1 MDPNALPLSAR
12 YFPVR
17 RAPLRMEAGL
27 RRFGT
32 DFGNGDVDRL
42 FFQRD
47 REEARYLAAKA
58 AAPPGRHGVLAR
70 DEAERR
76 VHRRVQEWMQAQLAQ
91 EHPDVAAQCDGTYA
105 SLAARVQEDFAV
117 LHRPQRD
124 ESAIAMFVSIPS
136 GWRPERLL
144 GASFRTIHGPVPSF
158 ADVEAQSASMVA
170 SMIERGPYVRFV
182 WTLAADDHLDHH
194 PEEGKRS
201 PWSAAGA
208 GWLRVERQV
217 MVPFPA
223 ESASLFLIRVYVY
236 PFAALSPEERE
247 TLAAA
252 IEAMPDDVARYKGLA
267 GEPREIALSLL
278 AD

>member
-1 MDPNALPLSAR
+1 
-12 YFPVR
+12 
-17 RAPLRMEAGL
+17 MEAGL

-58 AAPPGRHGVLAR
+58 ATPPGRHGVLAR

-76 VHRRVQEWMQAQLAQ
+76 VHRRVQGWMQAQLAE
-91 EHPDVAAQCDGTYA
+91 EHPDVAAGSDGTYA

-117 LHRPQRD
+117 LHRPERE
-124 ESAIAMFVSIPS
+124 ESAIAMFVSLPS

-144 GASFRTIHGPVPSF
+144 GASFRAIHAPVPSF
-158 ADVEAQSASMVA
+158 ADVDAQSLSMVA

-182 WTLAADDHLDHH
+182 WTIAADDHLDHH

-201 PWSAAGA
+201 PWSKDGA
-208 GWLRVERQV
+208 GWLRVEREV
-217 MVPFPA
+217 TVPFPA
-223 ESASLFLIRVYVY
+223 ESASLFLIRVYLY
-236 PFAALSPEERE
+236 PFAALSPGERA

-252 IEAMPDDVARYKGLA
+252 LEALPDDVARYKGLA
-267 GEPREIALSLL
+267 GTPRELALERL
-278 AD
+278 AG